1 MENRS
6 KAIVTFIVLVGLV
19 VALYL
24 FTDWFSKTTG
34 LAVGEDPDNALAKC
48 MTEKGVKFYG
58 AKSCPNCEKQKVL
71 FGTSAFQFLNY
82 IECLNSP
89 SACANLKGVPA
100 WYINGS
106 IYYGIKTPDELR
118 KLSRCQGA

>member
-6 KAIVTFIVLVGLV
+6 KVILTFVVLVSLIA
-19 VALYL
+19 ALYL

-58 AKSCPNCEKQKVL
+58 AKSCPNCEKQKSL
-71 FGTSAFQFLNY
+71 FGTSAFQFVNY
-82 IECLNSP
+82 VECLDNP
-89 SACANLKGVPA
+89 ALCINLKGVPA

-106 IYYGIKTPDELR
+106 IYYGVKTPDELR
-118 KLSRCQGA
+118 VLSKCEEA